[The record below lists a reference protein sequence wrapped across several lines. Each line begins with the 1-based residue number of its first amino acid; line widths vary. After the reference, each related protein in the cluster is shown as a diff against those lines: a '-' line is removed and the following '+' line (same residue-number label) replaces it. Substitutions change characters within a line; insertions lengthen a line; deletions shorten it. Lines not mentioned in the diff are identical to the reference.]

1 MLRDELMRHLVMLP
15 ADAEVVIDVGRIQ
28 VEVVDVAGIQ
38 YRGEREVIA
47 LKPHPDDLR
56 DALAAQRG
64 AKRENPESP
73 QFGESL
79 VDGGLVEPGGLEVVR

>member
-1 MLRDELMRHLVMLP
+1 MLRDELLRHLVMLP

-28 VEVVDVAGIQ
+28 VEVVDIAGIQ

-56 DALAAQRG
+56 DALAAQRRTEDG
-64 AKRENPESP
+64 KLP
-73 QFGESL
+73 QVVQGPGDL
-79 VDGGLVEPGGLEVVR
+79 GRVEAGRVEVGR

>member
-1 MLRDELMRHLVMLP
+1 MLRDELLRHLVMLP

-28 VEVVDVAGIQ
+28 VEVVDIAGIQ

-56 DALAAQRG
+56 DALAAQRR
-64 AKRENPESP
+64 AQEA
-73 QFGESL
+73 
-79 VDGGLVEPGGLEVVR
+79 LEACPKTTTVTPAAPR

>member
-1 MLRDELMRHLVMLP
+1 MLRDELLRHLVMLP

-28 VEVVDVAGIQ
+28 VEVVDIAGIQ

-56 DALAAQRG
+56 DALTAQRQ
-64 AKRENPESP
+64 AAEERRRQDEQPTP
-73 QFGESL
+73 IT
-79 VDGGLVEPGGLEVVR
+79 